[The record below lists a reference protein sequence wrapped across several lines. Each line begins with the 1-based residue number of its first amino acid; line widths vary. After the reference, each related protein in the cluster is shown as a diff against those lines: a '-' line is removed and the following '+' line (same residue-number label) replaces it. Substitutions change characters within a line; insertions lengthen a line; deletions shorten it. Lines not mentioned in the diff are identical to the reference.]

1 MGEAKN
7 SFICLI
13 KVCDIKL
20 AVLFPFAYDA
30 ISSPAIMPTIV
41 TEIVQSM
48 FRNPKSKR
56 DFANALKEI
65 PIASES
71 DASDAESLDSEASSA
86 RSGASAMTDVVV
98 GPREEYKLRSVELSR
113 ARDQA
118 ILKLEDDAD
127 EDGENHLLMLK
138 QACLGADAVAG
149 ERNVIELHTNDFSD
163 KEQRHPICSLT
174 LGKNEFVNLDLCL
187 GWSKNKDVKLKL
199 VMGSGPVSVSGMRF
213 VEYLDEAAG
222 VDDQLNDP
230 DYVTEE
236 ETENET
242 EVSGFED
249 PEEVD
254 PEEVKALEADLL
266 EGEDE
271 AAKRKREKSPAAAT
285 KKSKTAGADA

>member
-1 MGEAKN
+1 
-7 SFICLI
+7 
-13 KVCDIKL
+13 
-20 AVLFPFAYDA
+20 
-30 ISSPAIMPTIV
+30 
-41 TEIVQSM
+41 
-48 FRNPKSKR
+48 
-56 DFANALKEI
+56 
-65 PIASES
+65 
-71 DASDAESLDSEASSA
+71 
-86 RSGASAMTDVVV
+86 
-98 GPREEYKLRSVELSR
+98 
-113 ARDQA
+113 
-118 ILKLEDDAD
+118 
-127 EDGENHLLMLK
+127 MLK

-149 ERNVIELHTNDFSD
+149 ER
-163 KEQRHPICSLT
+163 
-174 LGKNEFVNLDLCL
+174 
-187 GWSKNKDVKLKL
+187 KL

-222 VDDQLNDP
+222 ADDQLNDP

>member
-1 MGEAKN
+1 MGKLN
-7 SFICLI
+7 IILHLF

-174 LGKNEFVNLDLCL
+174 L
-187 GWSKNKDVKLKL
+187 SKNKDVKLKL
-199 VMGSGPVSVSGMRF
+199 VMGSGPVSVAGMRF
-213 VEYLDEAAG
+213 VEYLEAAG

-271 AAKRKREKSPAAAT
+271 AAKRTREKPPAAAT

>member
-1 MGEAKN
+1 LRFY
-7 SFICLI
+7 SF
-13 KVCDIKL
+13 
-20 AVLFPFAYDA
+20 ASDA
-30 ISSPAIMPTIV
+30 IFLSAIMPTIV

-56 DFANALKEI
+56 DFANALKDI
-65 PIASES
+65 PVASES
-71 DASDAESLDSEASSA
+71 DASDAESLNSEASSA
-86 RSGASAMTDVVV
+86 RSGASAGLDVVV
-98 GPREEYKLRSVELSR
+98 GPREEYSLKSVELSR
-113 ARDQA
+113 ARDQHV
-118 ILKLEDDAD
+118 LKLDEDAD
-127 EDGENHLLMLK
+127 EDGERHLMMLK

-187 GWSKNKDVKLKL
+187 GWSKNKEIKLKL
-199 VMGSGPVSVSGMRF
+199 VVGSGPVTVSGMRF
-213 VEYLDEAAG
+213 VEYLDEASAG
-222 VDDQLNDP
+222 VDDELNDP

-266 EGEDE
+266 EGEEE

-285 KKSKTAGADA
+285 KKSKTAVVDA

>member
-13 KVCDIKL
+13 KVCDINFP
-20 AVLFPFAYDA
+20 VLFPFAYDA

-98 GPREEYKLRSVELSR
+98 GPREEYKRRSVELSR

-118 ILKLEDDAD
+118 ILKLEDDA
-127 EDGENHLLMLK
+127 ENHLLMLK

>member
-13 KVCDIKL
+13 KVCDINL
-20 AVLFPFAYDA
+20 PVLFPFAYDA

-71 DASDAESLDSEASSA
+71 DASDAESPESEASSA

-118 ILKLEDDAD
+118 GLPGCRRRRTRA
-127 EDGENHLLMLK
+127 
-138 QACLGADAVAG
+138 
-149 ERNVIELHTNDFSD
+149 
-163 KEQRHPICSLT
+163 QRDRASHQRL
-174 LGKNEFVNLDLCL
+174 
-187 GWSKNKDVKLKL
+187 
-199 VMGSGPVSVSGMRF
+199 
-213 VEYLDEAAG
+213 
-222 VDDQLNDP
+222 
-230 DYVTEE
+230 
-236 ETENET
+236 
-242 EVSGFED
+242 
-249 PEEVD
+249 
-254 PEEVKALEADLL
+254 
-266 EGEDE
+266 
-271 AAKRKREKSPAAAT
+271 
-285 KKSKTAGADA
+285 

>member
-1 MGEAKN
+1 
-7 SFICLI
+7 
-13 KVCDIKL
+13 
-20 AVLFPFAYDA
+20 
-30 ISSPAIMPTIV
+30 MPTIV

-127 EDGENHLLMLK
+127 EHGENHLLMLK

-149 ERNVIELHTNDFSD
+149 QFGSSLVL
-163 KEQRHPICSLT
+163 IC
-174 LGKNEFVNLDLCL
+174 NLARLI
-187 GWSKNKDVKLKL
+187 
-199 VMGSGPVSVSGMRF
+199 PSVSWPVLF
-213 VEYLDEAAG
+213 SLA
-222 VDDQLNDP
+222 
-230 DYVTEE
+230 
-236 ETENET
+236 
-242 EVSGFED
+242 
-249 PEEVD
+249 
-254 PEEVKALEADLL
+254 
-266 EGEDE
+266 
-271 AAKRKREKSPAAAT
+271 
-285 KKSKTAGADA
+285 

>member
-20 AVLFPFAYDA
+20 AVLFPFAYDV

-222 VDDQLNDP
+222 DDQLNDP

-285 KKSKTAGADA
+285 KKSKTASADA

>member
-13 KVCDIKL
+13 KVCDINL
-20 AVLFPFAYDA
+20 PVLFPFAYDV

-48 FRNPKSKR
+48 FRNRKSKR

-65 PIASES
+65 PIAS
-71 DASDAESLDSEASSA
+71 D
-86 RSGASAMTDVVV
+86 SGASAMTDVVV

-149 ERNVIELHTNDFSD
+149 ERNVIELHTN
-163 KEQRHPICSLT
+163 
-174 LGKNEFVNLDLCL
+174 
-187 GWSKNKDVKLKL
+187 
-199 VMGSGPVSVSGMRF
+199 
-213 VEYLDEAAG
+213 
-222 VDDQLNDP
+222 
-230 DYVTEE
+230 
-236 ETENET
+236 
-242 EVSGFED
+242 
-249 PEEVD
+249 
-254 PEEVKALEADLL
+254 
-266 EGEDE
+266 
-271 AAKRKREKSPAAAT
+271 
-285 KKSKTAGADA
+285 

>member
-1 MGEAKN
+1 L
-7 SFICLI
+7 F

-20 AVLFPFAYDA
+20 AVLFSFAYDA

-86 RSGASAMTDVVV
+86 RSGASARTDVVV
-98 GPREEYKLRSVELSR
+98 GPREEYKLKSVELSR

-127 EDGENHLLMLK
+127 EDGERHLCMLK

-187 GWSKNKDVKLKL
+187 GWSKNKEVKLKL

-222 VDDQLNDP
+222 ADDQLNDP

>member
-13 KVCDIKL
+13 KVCDINL
-20 AVLFPFAYDA
+20 PVLFPFAYDA

-149 ERNVIELHTNDFSD
+149 ERNVIELR
-163 KEQRHPICSLT
+163 QRAEGDSH
-174 LGKNEFVNLDLCL
+174 
-187 GWSKNKDVKLKL
+187 
-199 VMGSGPVSVSGMRF
+199 RF
-213 VEYLDEAAG
+213 
-222 VDDQLNDP
+222 
-230 DYVTEE
+230 
-236 ETENET
+236 
-242 EVSGFED
+242 
-249 PEEVD
+249 
-254 PEEVKALEADLL
+254 
-266 EGEDE
+266 
-271 AAKRKREKSPAAAT
+271 RKRRFRCRIPRQRSLLRSQRRFGDDRRGRRPAGGIQAEERRIVP
-285 KKSKTAGADA
+285 GARSGHLEVGRRRRRRR

>member
-71 DASDAESLDSEASSA
+71 EASSA
-86 RSGASAMTDVVV
+86 RSVASAITDVVV

-163 KEQRHPICSLT
+163 KEQRHPICSLA

-213 VEYLDEAAG
+213 VEYLEAAG

>member
-13 KVCDIKL
+13 KVCDINL
-20 AVLFPFAYDA
+20 PVLFPFAYDA

-48 FRNPKSKR
+48 LRNPKSKR

-118 ILKLEDDAD
+118 ILKLEDDD
-127 EDGENHLLMLK
+127 DDENHLLMLK

-222 VDDQLNDP
+222 ADDQLNDP
-230 DYVTEE
+230 DYATEE

-254 PEEVKALEADLL
+254 PEEVKA
-266 EGEDE
+266 
-271 AAKRKREKSPAAAT
+271 
-285 KKSKTAGADA
+285 

>member
-7 SFICLI
+7 SFICVI
-13 KVCDIKL
+13 KVCDINL
-20 AVLFPFAYDA
+20 PVLFPFAYDA

-222 VDDQLNDP
+222 ADDQLNDP

-236 ETENET
+236 ETED
-242 EVSGFED
+242 SGFED

>member
-1 MGEAKN
+1 MGEA
-7 SFICLI
+7 FTLLHLF
-13 KVCDIKL
+13 KVCDIDL
-20 AVLFPFAYDA
+20 PVLFPFAYDA
-30 ISSPAIMPTIV
+30 ISAPAIMPTIV

-118 ILKLEDDAD
+118 ILKLEDDA
-127 EDGENHLLMLK
+127 
-138 QACLGADAVAG
+138 VAG

-222 VDDQLNDP
+222 ADNQLNDP